1 VVKEYSPEVIALR
14 DRVKLGNEKL
24 FLAWQEI
31 KKIAHD
37 TEEWK
42 VQMDKWSQAQE
53 KLHLLCT
60 ELTYK
65 GFEDCLYLNEVGK
78 KTRGCLSNPNGF
90 WCQVCPSIKLYWE
103 RELLDLPGPK
113 VRVTTTN
120 KAIEQTEFLEKLGG
134 KEK

>member
-1 VVKEYSPEVIALR
+1 MDKEYSPEVIMLR

-42 VQMDKWSQAQE
+42 AQMDRWSQAQE

-60 ELTYK
+60 ELKYNYH
-65 GFEDCLYLNEVGK
+65 DCLYLDENGK
-78 KTRGCLSNPNGF
+78 KARGCLSNPNGF
-90 WCQVCPSIKLYWE
+90 WCQTCPSSVPHWQD
-103 RELLDLPGPK
+103 ELMSLPSASSKP
-113 VRVTTTN
+113 
-120 KAIEQTEFLEKLGG
+120 
-134 KEK
+134 